1 MFSGDVARRAPTNLG
16 KKIQS
21 CFRCYTGPN
30 FGGNTYSP
38 CFDPQRDTESFP
50 KTPCPGGIRSSVI
63 FPMCVTLRPSL
74 SGTRECED
82 ADVLC
87 A

>member
-1 MFSGDVARRAPTNLG
+1 MFSGDVARRTPTNLG
-16 KKIQS
+16 RKIQS

-38 CFDPQRDTESFP
+38 CFDPQRDTEGFP

-63 FPMCVTLRPSL
+63 FPMYVPSMTLRVSFDRIV
-74 SGTRECED
+74 GEAEC
-82 ADVLC
+82 
-87 A
+87 